1 MNKNVSRILY
11 GALLGLFSAIIV
23 WLAADF
29 FATDIMYQYEA
40 KTYDWRIKK
49 KIQDVGEAAIDTI
62 VIVDIDGR
70 SVSTLGKFS
79 QWPRSYYP
87 KLIKNLNEGGAKM
100 IGLDIIFDEV
110 IWQPEQDDQFVEAV
124 KEAGNVFN
132 ALYFDKADTLNWRY
146 EMTDEPSGF
155 NASKFYYKIGGKN
168 VPNFLH
174 LNSPSHR
181 RPRDQDISPVPP
193 PALFLPL

>member
-1 MNKNVSRILY
+1 MY
-11 GALLGLFSAIIV
+11 GMLLGFISAVIV
-23 WLAADF
+23 WFVSDYLVS
-29 FATDIMYQYEA
+29 DIMYQYEA

-87 KLIKNLNEGGAKM
+87 KLIHNLNSGGAKM

-110 IWQPEQDDQFVEAV
+110 IWQTEQDDEFVAAV
-124 KEAGNVFN
+124 KNAGM
-132 ALYFDKADTLNWRY
+132 LKWR
-146 EMTDEPSGF
+146 
-155 NASKFYYKIGGKN
+155 
-168 VPNFLH
+168 V
-174 LNSPSHR
+174 
-181 RPRDQDISPVPP
+181 
-193 PALFLPL
+193 